1 MEKLS
6 SILPGS
12 PRVKSV
18 DLKNAAPA
26 RPGAP
31 LFGRPNG
38 SVSSDRVS
46 LSAEARDMA
55 FQETLGAG
63 RNPRE
68 MAQTQIAKDV
78 TKKFFETRLD
88 APVATAYER
97 TEVALEAP
105 TEPVSAPADVAV
117 TETDV
122 KPN

>member
-18 DLKNAAPA
+18 DLKNAQPA

-38 SVSSDRVS
+38 SVSSDRLT

-55 FQETLGAG
+55 FQETMGAG

-88 APVATAYER
+88 APVQTAYDR
-97 TEVALEAP
+97 MEVSMEAP
-105 TEPVSAPADVAV
+105 VDAAETADVAV
-117 TETDV
+117 PETTA
-122 KPN
+122 KPA